1 MSNGITGETPFRVRP
16 YLLTGGRTRS
26 SVELALE
33 AQIRA
38 TPEGHAALANTGME
52 LRQIISLCAEPQSV
66 AEISAHLKIHL
77 QVARVLVG
85 DLINEG
91 LIAVQTATE
100 QSTERPDLL
109 LLNRVLDGL
118 QAL

>member
-1 MSNGITGETPFRVRP
+1 MLRHHMHVQVLQVHWQFLQNLSMEV
-16 YLLTGGRTRS
+16 
-26 SVELALE
+26 LE
-33 AQIRA
+33 F
-38 TPEGHAALANTGME
+38 L
-52 LRQIISLCAEPQSV
+52 
-66 AEISAHLKIHL
+66 LKIHL